1 MSVGLTL
8 LVIVTILVLLGVCRG
23 VLDKM
28 GLNDRQALIITGALF
43 VGGLIPDIPLGGE
56 VYVNIGGA
64 LIPLAVCVYLIV
76 RAGTAK
82 ERVRALI
89 GALVTGLAVYWLG
102 RFMPDEP
109 EAIAFDP
116 NYIYGLAGGLTA
128 YLLGR
133 SRRGAFVAGVL
144 GAMISDVG
152 ADIYQAVEL
161 RARGVNQA
169 LHLGGAGAVDVIV
182 IAGLTGV
189 ILAEVVGEIIERVT
203 RGATRDESREFKDG
217 KIRRRDG
224 E

>member
-56 VYVNIGGA
+56 VYVNIGGT

-144 GAMISDVG
+144 GVMG

-189 ILAEVVGEIIERVT
+189 ILVEVVGEIIERVT

>member
-89 GALVTGLAVYWLG
+89 GAMVTGLAVYWLG

-144 GAMISDVG
+144 GVMG

-161 RARGVNQA
+161 RVRGVNQA

>member
-56 VYVNIGGA
+56 IYVNIGGA

-144 GAMISDVG
+144 GVMG

>member
-116 NYIYGLAGGLTA
+116 NYIYGLVGGLTA

-144 GAMISDVG
+144 GVMG

-161 RARGVNQA
+161 RARGVNQS

-203 RGATRDESREFKDG
+203 RGANRDESREFKDG

>member
-144 GAMISDVG
+144 GVMG

-203 RGATRDESREFKDG
+203 RGPTRDESREFKDG

>member
-56 VYVNIGGA
+56 VYVNMGGA

-116 NYIYGLAGGLTA
+116 NYIYGLVGGLTA

-144 GAMISDVG
+144 GVMG

>member
-56 VYVNIGGA
+56 VYVNRGGA

-133 SRRGAFVAGVL
+133 SRRGVFVAGVL
-144 GAMISDVG
+144 AVMG

>member
-82 ERVRALI
+82 ERVRALV

-144 GAMISDVG
+144 GVMG

>member
-144 GAMISDVG
+144 GVMG

-169 LHLGGAGAVDVIV
+169 LHLGGAGAVDVTV

>member
-116 NYIYGLAGGLTA
+116 NYIYGLVGGLAA

-144 GAMISDVG
+144 GVMG

-203 RGATRDESREFKDG
+203 RGATRDENREFKDG

>member
-116 NYIYGLAGGLTA
+116 NYIYGLVGGLTA

-144 GAMISDVG
+144 GVMG

>member
-1 MSVGLTL
+1 M
-8 LVIVTILVLLGVCRG
+8 
-23 VLDKM
+23 
-28 GLNDRQALIITGALF
+28 
-43 VGGLIPDIPLGGE
+43 
-56 VYVNIGGA
+56 
-64 LIPLAVCVYLIV
+64 

-116 NYIYGLAGGLTA
+116 NYIYGLVGGLTA

-144 GAMISDVG
+144 GVMG

>member
-1 MSVGLTL
+1 M
-8 LVIVTILVLLGVCRG
+8 CRG

-144 GAMISDVG
+144 GVMG

>member
-144 GAMISDVG
+144 GVMG
-152 ADIYQAVEL
+152 ADIYQAVDL

>member
-102 RFMPDEP
+102 RLMPDEP

-144 GAMISDVG
+144 GVMG

>member
-89 GALVTGLAVYWLG
+89 GALVTGLAVYWLV

-144 GAMISDVG
+144 GVMG

>member
-144 GAMISDVG
+144 GVMG

-203 RGATRDESREFKDG
+203 RGAIRDESREFKDG

>member
-43 VGGLIPDIPLGGE
+43 VGGLLPDIPLGGE

-144 GAMISDVG
+144 GVMG